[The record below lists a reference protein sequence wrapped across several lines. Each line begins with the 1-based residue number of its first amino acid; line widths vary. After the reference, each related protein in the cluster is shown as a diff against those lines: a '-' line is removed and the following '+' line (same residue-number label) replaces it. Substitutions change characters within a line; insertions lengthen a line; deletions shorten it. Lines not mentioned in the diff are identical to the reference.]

1 MNPYEAIFVRKSVRQ
16 FQEMPLTEEDKQAI
30 QEYIGMLLP
39 LYGKE
44 NWEIV
49 VSENSSGVEGKFK
62 VEAPAYVV
70 FLSDTAEPE
79 DYYNAGYLLENLL
92 LYLQTRNIGSCYQGG
107 VQWIEREGIDGY
119 VRMVAAIGYGVD
131 SICRERK
138 AFKRK
143 PLRKLV
149 TVREDYDE
157 EVAQMLEAAR
167 LAPSALN
174 TQPWHF
180 VVYHNRIHFF
190 IKNGKEQFPMHLV
203 DMGICMAH
211 MALAAEEAWIDV
223 DFAYLESVA
232 EKKVRKYQYVSTMMI
247 Q

>member
-1 MNPYEAIFVRKSVRQ
+1 M
-16 FQEMPLTEEDKQAI
+16 
-30 QEYIGMLLP
+30 
-39 LYGKE
+39 
-44 NWEIV
+44 
-49 VSENSSGVEGKFK
+49 
-62 VEAPAYVV
+62 
-70 FLSDTAEPE
+70 
-79 DYYNAGYLLENLL
+79 
-92 LYLQTRNIGSCYQGG
+92 
-107 VQWIEREGIDGY
+107 
-119 VRMVAAIGYGVD
+119 
-131 SICRERK
+131 
-138 AFKRK
+138 
-143 PLRKLV
+143 

-211 MALAAEEAWIDV
+211 MALAAWIDV